1 MSISY
6 AVQTPNCRSIK
17 SARVTVVPVVILAM
31 LVPEVAE
38 VTTGGDLSEDV
49 YLLVDSFLSV
59 TADGEVTGE
68 VSSEDVNFAEQL

>member
-1 MSISY
+1 M
-6 AVQTPNCRSIK
+6 
-17 SARVTVVPVVILAM
+17 TVVPAVILAM